1 MFNIYLHQGP
11 AATVDV
17 VRKLFG
23 EEKVG
28 ENEGELVGNETVEK
42 NVEEGNSSAQE
53 VEQTHKADGNETQAE
68 VAAEVADSAQKLDKG
83 LSA

>member
-1 MFNIYLHQGP
+1 MFNIYPRQGP

-23 EEKVG
+23 EEKLSG
-28 ENEGELVGNETVEK
+28 NEGELVGNEKVEK
-42 NVEEGNSSAQE
+42 NVEEEISSAQE
-53 VEQTHKADGNETQAE
+53 VDQTHKADGNETQAE